1 MTWFAGL
8 PEFLLPGKVFLI
20 RPVCPNI
27 MRNFPLEFVAI
38 FLIAVLSAAGFCQE
52 TYPSAAQGMK
62 LAMAAFESGRYGEA
76 FRHFDRLAE
85 LFPIDEHQSVFQYMA
100 AKSLYYD
107 GRYEAAD
114 ERARRIIRDL
124 PRSSLIPAGNLIIAA
139 SQYAMGNLLESAAKY
154 LEIIDSPGSIEVQ
167 EIARKNLL
175 SMMQTELKATELLQL
190 ASANEHS
197 RMAEEI
203 YYYAC
208 ARLIQIKDYE
218 KAIANIRAYM
228 DKFPDGRF
236 RESAAAMLET
246 ARKETENRIKI
257 GLLAPLSGAYSEYG
271 RNLVDGA
278 GLAFED
284 FSMGG
289 KKIELIIKDT
299 EGSPVRAVQMT
310 RELVNEKPMAII
322 GPLRSET
329 AVGAAT
335 AASFSGVPMI
345 LPTSSERDLALLG
358 DNVFQLSPPAEE
370 MAKAV
375 AEYAV
380 AKLGLKE
387 FGIISP
393 SDIASRQVTAAFAD
407 KVYELGGQVV
417 AITFYE
423 IGQTDFAQQIKP
435 LRDALLIKTEEL
447 LAVGQADSNLYY
459 DTLNQKW
466 LDQKNWRVY
475 LDGLFLPGYAE
486 ELVMLVPQIRYNVI
500 TTRYF
505 GLYGWDSQTLIDRIG
520 DYIDGAVFAADF
532 HLDENE
538 QTWRKF
544 SRRFESEFKRK
555 PDRIAG
561 LAYDAASII
570 KEAIEHGKEDPQG
583 ILDYINTIG
592 NHDGVVG
599 RIDFEGGSRIN
610 TAVEIYRIS
619 HGIVEKAR

>member
-1 MTWFAGL
+1 MHG
-8 PEFLLPGKVFLI
+8 EVFPI
-20 RPVCPNI
+20 RPISANI
-27 MRNFPLEFVAI
+27 MRNLSLVEFVSI
-38 FLIAVLSAAGFCQE
+38 FLMAVFSAAGFCQE
-52 TYPSAAQGMK
+52 TYLSAAQGMK
-62 LAMAAFESGRYGEA
+62 RAMAEFESGRYGNA

-85 LFPIDEHQSVFQYMA
+85 LYPLDEHQSVFQYMA

-107 GRYEAAD
+107 GRYEAAN
-114 ERARRIIRDL
+114 ERAKKIIKDF

-154 LEIIDSPGSIEVQ
+154 MEIIDSSGSTEVKA
-167 EIARKNLL
+167 IARKNLI
-175 SMMQTELKATELLQL
+175 SMMQTELKAMELLQL
-190 ASANEHS
+190 AQANERG

-218 KAIANIRAYM
+218 NAISTIQTYM
-228 DKFPDGRF
+228 AKFPDGKF
-236 RESAAAMLET
+236 RPNIAEMLET

-257 GLLAPLSGAYSEYG
+257 GLLAPLSGVYAEYG

-278 GLAFED
+278 GLAFEN

-289 KKIELIIKDT
+289 KKVQLIIKDT
-299 EGSPVRAVQMT
+299 EGSPVRAVQMA
-310 RELVNEKPMAII
+310 RELVNEKPAAII

-335 AASFSGVPMI
+335 AVSFSGIPMI

-393 SDIASRQVTAAFAD
+393 SDMASRQVAAAFAD

-423 IGQTDFAQQIKP
+423 VGQTDFAQQIKP

-447 LAVGQADSNLYY
+447 LAVGQADSTLYY
-459 DTLNQKW
+459 DSLNQKW
-466 LDQKNWRVY
+466 LDQKDWRVF

-505 GLYGWDSQTLIDRIG
+505 GLYGWDSQMLIDRIG

-538 QTWRKF
+538 ETWRKF
-544 SRRFESEFKRK
+544 SRRFEGKFKRK

-561 LAYDAASII
+561 LAYDAANIV
-570 KEAIEHGKEDPQG
+570 KEAMERGKEDPYG
-583 ILDYINTIG
+583 ILAHINAIG
-592 NHDGVVG
+592 NHDGVVS
-599 RIDFEGGSRIN
+599 RIDFKGGSRIN
-610 TAVEIYRIS
+610 AAVEICQIH
-619 HGIVEKAR
+619 HGIVEKVR